1 MAPAVQSGCHETVQ
15 ALWGASTAA
24 GRSESA
30 ALALALALTNDAL
43 QGPAEKQE
51 WFHGGQ
57 ATGTAEVPAG
67 TPCIVCPQISN
78 IPLL

>member
-15 ALWGASTAA
+15 ALRGASTAA
-24 GRSESA
+24 GRSKSA

-43 QGPAEKQE
+43 QGPAEKRE